1 MDSKLWKIAGA
12 ALFAGSVAAGPA
24 MAQSDKSA
32 SKSAQSQSSQSAKS
46 NQSENASGGQSSPPA
61 MEQQRDEGGT
71 DWGWIGL
78 LGLAGLLGLRR
89 RRDVDVPREA
99 AASRGPGVYNR

>member
-1 MDSKLWKIAGA
+1 MDSKLWKIAAA
-12 ALFAGSVAAGPA
+12 ALFAGSIAAGPA
-24 MAQSDKSA
+24 MAQSDKNAES
-32 SKSAQSQSSQSAKS
+32 SQAAKSSQSDS
-46 NQSENASGGQSSPPA
+46 ASGGQSSPSP
-61 MEQQRDEGGT
+61 MEQRASGDDST

-89 RRDVDVPREA
+89 RRDADLPREA